1 MDSVHTQS
9 LSQRPFPLSVAGRF
23 EGVDVE
29 EKRPRVAMILLKM
42 KSKEQE
48 FSQSVPGLTKLE

>member
-23 EGVDVE
+23 EGVHVE

-48 FSQSVPGLTKLE
+48 FSQSVPELTKLE